1 MWSRTM
7 KLSNDDTVTVL
18 LCIIILI
25 CTLHCT
31 PCKCHLERVRD
42 ISPPWRLGKQ
52 SYQHL
57 LDVILLED
65 GCWHGQENGILLVGA
80 QIIQYPHQHRAA
92 YNIDLGHFF
101 CRNPSISTNRIHFGC
116 TAHQV
121 AASSPTTPPVW
132 WAPTCPILDP
142 DLHPKKNEKVQNAA
156 KVTNGFGMRKPASAK
171 SAPEPPMGMMID
183 NGCAVVSVL
192 LACPRRG
199 HGRSSFQ

>member
-18 LCIIILI
+18 LCILILI
-25 CTLHCT
+25 CTQYSGILHRT

-42 ISPPWRLGKQ
+42 ISPPWRLRKQ

-80 QIIQYPHQHRAA
+80 QVIQDPHQHRAA

-121 AASSPTTPPVW
+121 ESKLPN
-132 WAPTCPILDP
+132 
-142 DLHPKKNEKVQNAA
+142 HPSGLMGPYMPN
-156 KVTNGFGMRKPASAK
+156 FGS
-171 SAPEPPMGMMID
+171 
-183 NGCAVVSVL
+183 
-192 LACPRRG
+192 
-199 HGRSSFQ
+199 

>member
-142 DLHPKKNEKVQNAA
+142 DLHPKKKTKKFKMQQ
-156 KVTNGFGMRKPASAK
+156 KWPMASACG
-171 SAPEPPMGMMID
+171 SQLPQSQHQSHPWGWW
-183 NGCAVVSVL
+183 
-192 LACPRRG
+192 
-199 HGRSSFQ
+199 

>member
-42 ISPPWRLGKQ
+42 ISPPWRLRKQ

-80 QIIQYPHQHRAA
+80 QIIQDPHQHRAA

-101 CRNPSISTNRIHFGC
+101 CRNPSISTNPSILDARK
-116 TAHQV
+116 THQV
-121 AASSPTTPPVW
+121 AASSPGPPLRFDG
-132 WAPTCPILDP
+132 P
-142 DLHPKKNEKVQNAA
+142 LHTQFWIIGPSSKKKLKKFKMPQ
-156 KVTNGFGMRKPASAK
+156 KWPMASACG
-171 SAPEPPMGMMID
+171 SQLPQSQHQSHPWGWW
-183 NGCAVVSVL
+183 
-192 LACPRRG
+192 
-199 HGRSSFQ
+199 